1 VPRLPLR
8 ATGPETQA
16 TARDLHDQKLLSQ
29 LDPVPKSHVTSV
41 GLAIDGDVIQGFHPQ
56 FEFSRLEVGDSKL
69 EVGDRIVKIDGKR
82 VDSFGTGLVRA
93 LIGDDIVGSL
103 VNITV
108 AKPDGSEV

>member
-1 VPRLPLR
+1 MPRLPLR

-103 VNITV
+103 VRC
-108 AKPDGSEV
+108 S